1 MRSAGL
7 GDTAIQLLRTYTAEA
22 DGDRGEHTAAVRQAV
37 AVEAMQRA
45 AALLPPASLDPTR
58 KNLANTLRAV
68 WPRLSPQAQT
78 MIVTA
83 DYFAN
88 TAPDNADHSGPLLGV
103 AAAFERVLHD
113 ALFDAAAAES
123 PGAIP
128 PGQTLGSCLRTLDN
142 ALRGRLDVESSALLK
157 AMRRRPD
164 IDLSR
169 LRQLLPDAKA
179 MNRGYRIPAAHAE
192 LVSAT
197 TWSDGREALL
207 HPSTGLVPRLA
218 NALGLKLPPVP

>member
-1 MRSAGL
+1 
-7 GDTAIQLLRTYTAEA
+7 
-22 DGDRGEHTAAVRQAV
+22 
-37 AVEAMQRA
+37 VEAMQRA
-45 AALLPPASLDPTR
+45 AAALPPTSLDPTR
-58 KNLANTLRAV
+58 KNLTNTLRAV
-68 WPRLSPQAQT
+68 WSRLSPQAQT

-128 PGQTLGSCLRTLDN
+128 SGQTLGSCLRTLGSCLRTLDN
-142 ALRGRLDVESSALLK
+142 ALRGRGGVESSALVI
-157 AMRRRPD
+157 AMRRRPQ
-164 IDLSR
+164 IDPHR

-179 MNRGYRIPAAHAE
+179 MNRAYRIPAAHAE
-192 LVSAT
+192 LVSSK
-197 TWSDGREALL
+197 TWSDGREVLL
-207 HPSTGLVPRLA
+207 HPSTGLLPRLT
-218 NALGLKLPPVP
+218 NALGLKAPPQPTP